1 MPRRFYMD
9 EELPR
14 DRDTDDG
21 DTGIRREIR
30 DGREIYQDERPVLE
44 EPLKRQEDFKRVDDC
59 RTKEVRERE
68 ERILKKKKFVR
79 YAEGAKL
86 YSMGRATFSQLALEA
101 HAVYKINNICLVN
114 TELFEEYLET
124 FRV

>member
-1 MPRRFYMD
+1 MD

-14 DRDTDDG
+14 DRDAG
-21 DTGIRREIR
+21 DTGIIRDVR
-30 DGREIYQDERPVLE
+30 DGREISQDERPGLSE
-44 EPLKRQEDFKRVDDC
+44 QLKRQEDLNRDDDC

-101 HAVYKINNICLVN
+101 HAVYKINNICLLN

>member
-14 DRDTDDG
+14 DRDTDAG
-21 DTGIRREIR
+21 DTGIKREIR
-30 DGREIYQDERPVLE
+30 DGREISQDVRPVLG
-44 EPLKRQEDFKRVDDC
+44 EPLKRQEDLKRDDDC

-68 ERILKKKKFVR
+68 GKFVR